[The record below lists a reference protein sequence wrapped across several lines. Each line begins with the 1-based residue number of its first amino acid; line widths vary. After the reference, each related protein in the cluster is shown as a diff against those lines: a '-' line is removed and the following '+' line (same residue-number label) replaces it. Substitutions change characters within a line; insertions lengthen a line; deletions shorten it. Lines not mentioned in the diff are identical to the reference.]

1 MQHLSSN
8 NRPLLAS
15 ISLQNY
21 IFTVLLMGL
30 CLVSVNAQEVKTT
43 VDDQQALS
51 LTVYNQ
57 DLALIRDVRKVDL
70 TKGSNR
76 IAVREVSAQIR
87 PETAIITSL
96 SHPNSL
102 SLLEQNFDYD
112 LLTPQQLLQ
121 KYVGKQVKVIKSH
134 PTTGTEKEVV
144 ATVLSANNG
153 VVLKIGDRIETGAPG
168 RIVYDQVPS
177 NLRDRPTLSILAK
190 SKVASEQ
197 TLELSYLSGG
207 LSWKA
212 DYVAKLNKDETYLD
226 LNGWVTLNNQS
237 GASYNNA
244 KLQLVAGDVNR
255 VRESSPVRNKN
266 VRTLQSMAIE
276 SDAGMAEESLFE
288 YHLYTLGH
296 KTDVLQNQTKQV
308 SLLTASKIPVNK
320 EFLLQGN
327 QRYYYSQ
334 YGVIADK
341 LKVGV
346 FVEFENEKKNDLGV
360 ALPKGIVRVY
370 KDDSSGNSQFIG
382 EDRIDHTPKDET
394 IRLKLG
400 DAFDVTASKKQTTY
414 KKESAFGKYKHAA
427 SSSYEV
433 EIHNAK
439 NEDVVVKVL
448 EPVPGDWKM
457 IDSNLDHKKVNAH
470 TAQWLVK
477 VPAEKRVTLSYKVLV
492 RY

>member
-1 MQHLSSN
+1 MPQLTIN
-8 NRPLLAS
+8 NYQLLVRICVQA
-15 ISLQNY
+15 I
-21 IFTVLLMGL
+21 VLVSFS
-30 CLVSVNAQEVKTT
+30 LVSVFADEIKTT
-43 VDDQQALS
+43 VEDQQELS

-57 DLALIRDVRKVDL
+57 DLALIRDVRKINL
-70 TKGSNR
+70 GKGSNK

-96 SHPNSL
+96 THPDSL

-121 KYVGKQVKVIKSH
+121 KYVGKQVKVVKTH
-134 PTTGTEKEVV
+134 PTTGAEKEVV
-144 ATVLSANNG
+144 ATVLSAHNG
-153 VVLKIGDRIETGAPG
+153 VVLKIGDRIETGVPG
-168 RIVYDQVPS
+168 RIVYGQVPD
-177 NLRDRPTLSILAK
+177 NLRDRPTLSILAN
-190 SKVASEQ
+190 SKIAGKQ

-212 DYVAKLNKDETYLD
+212 DYVAKLDKDEKHLS

-237 GASYNNA
+237 GASYKNA

-255 VRESSPVRNKN
+255 VYEPRPMTGRSMRMME
-266 VRTLQSMAIE
+266 SMAE
-276 SDAGMAEESLFE
+276 DSVAEMEEESLFE
-288 YHLYTLGH
+288 YHLYTLRH
-296 KTDVLQNQTKQV
+296 KTNVLQNQTKQV
-308 SLLTASKIPVNK
+308 SLLTASRIPVSK
-320 EFLLQGN
+320 EFLLQGS
-327 QRYYYSQ
+327 QHYYYNK

-346 FVEFENEKKNDLGV
+346 FVEFKNEEKNNLGM
-360 ALPKGIVRVY
+360 ALPKGVVRVY
-370 KDDSSGNSQFIG
+370 KNDSSGNAQFIG

-400 DAFDVTASKKQTTY
+400 DAFDVTANKKQTSY
-414 KKESAFGKYKHAA
+414 RKENAFGRYNHAA
-427 SSSYEV
+427 SSSYEI

-439 NEDVVVKVL
+439 SEAVVVKVL

-457 IDSNLDHKKVNAH
+457 LESNLEHKKINSNKVE
-470 TAQWLVK
+470 WLVE
-477 VPAEKRVTLSYKVLV
+477 VPAERRVTLSYKVLV

>member
-1 MQHLSSN
+1 MLRFISCTAIMLALS
-8 NRPLLAS
+8 
-15 ISLQNY
+15 
-21 IFTVLLMGL
+21 L
-30 CLVSVNAQEVKTT
+30 CAVHANEIKTT
-43 VDDQQALS
+43 VEDQKELS
-51 LTVYNQ
+51 LTVYNHN
-57 DLALIRDVRKVDL
+57 LALIRDVRNVTL
-70 TKGSNR
+70 NKGLNR
-76 IAVREVSAQIR
+76 LAVREVSAQIR

-96 SHPNSL
+96 SHAHAL
-102 SLLEQNFDYD
+102 ALFEQNFDYD

-121 KYVGKQVKVIKSH
+121 KYVGKQVRIIKTH
-134 PTTGTEKEVV
+134 PTTGAEKEVD

-153 VVLKIGDRIETGAPG
+153 VVLQVGDRIETGLPG
-168 RIVYDQVPS
+168 RIVYDQVPA
-177 NLRDRPTLSILAK
+177 NLRDRPTLSILAN
-190 SKVASEQ
+190 SKVADEQ
-197 TLELSYLSGG
+197 AIELSYLSGG

-212 DYVAKLNKDETYLD
+212 DYVAKLDKQEKYLD

-237 GASYNNA
+237 GASYHNA

-255 VRESSPVRNKN
+255 VHEHKGMQRRDV
-266 VRTLQSMAIE
+266 VMMQSMAE
-276 SDAGMAEESLFE
+276 EAMPAMAEEGLFE

-308 SLLTASKIPVNK
+308 ALLSANKVPVSK
-320 EFLLQGN
+320 EFLLQGH
-327 QRYYYSQ
+327 QHYYFNRQ
-334 YGVIADK
+334 GVIADK

-346 FVEFENEKKNDLGV
+346 YVEFENEKQHGLGI

-370 KDDSSGNSQFIG
+370 KDDTSGNAQFIG
-382 EDRIDHTPKDET
+382 EDRVDHTPKDET

-400 DAFDVTASKKQTTY
+400 DAFDVTASKKQMSY
-414 KKESAFGKYKHAA
+414 EKESAFGKYKHAA
-427 SSSYEV
+427 SSSYEI

-457 IDSNLDHKKVNAH
+457 LETNIEHEKVNAH

-477 VPAEKRVTLSYKVLV
+477 VPAEQRVTLKYKVLV

>member
-1 MQHLSSN
+1 MQRFAINYSQ
-8 NRPLLAS
+8 LLFRN
-15 ISLQNY
+15 SL
-21 IFTVLLMGL
+21 FVLLSMGIMFSP
-30 CLVSVNAQEVKTT
+30 VFADEIRTT
-43 VDDQQALS
+43 VKDQKELS
-51 LTVYNQ
+51 LTVYNH
-57 DLALIRDVRKVDL
+57 DLALIRDVRTINL
-70 TKGSNR
+70 TKGLNR
-76 IAVREVSAQIR
+76 LAVREVSAEIR

-121 KYVGKQVKVIKSH
+121 KYVGKQVKVVKTH
-134 PTTGTEKEVV
+134 PTTGVEKEII

-153 VVLKIGDRIETGAPG
+153 VVLKVGDRIETGIPG
-168 RIVYDQVPS
+168 RIVYDQVPE
-177 NLRDRPTLSILAK
+177 NLRDRPTLSILANSTQGK
-190 SKVASEQ
+190 QQ

-212 DYVAKLNKDETYLD
+212 DYVAKLSKDENHLD
-226 LNGWVTLNNQS
+226 LNGWVTLINQS
-237 GASYNNA
+237 GASYKNA

-255 VRESSPVRNKN
+255 VYEAPTRRHRDVQMMK
-266 VRTLQSMAIE
+266 TMAADSMAE
-276 SDAGMAEESLFE
+276 MAEESLFE

-308 SLLTASKIPVNK
+308 SLLSASQIPVTK
-320 EFLLQGN
+320 EFLLQGA
-327 QRYYYSQ
+327 QHYYYNK

-346 FVEFENEKKNDLGV
+346 YVEFENEKQNNLGMP
-360 ALPKGIVRVY
+360 LPKGIVRVY

-400 DAFDVTASKKQTTY
+400 DAFDVTAKKKQVSY
-414 KKESAFGKYKHAA
+414 KKENAFGKYKHAA
-427 SSSYEV
+427 SSSYEI
-433 EIHNAK
+433 ELHNAK
-439 NEDVVVKVL
+439 EEDVIVKVL
-448 EPVPGDWKM
+448 EPVPGDWK
-457 IDSNLDHKKVNAH
+457 ILDSNIEHEKVNAH
-470 TAQWLVK
+470 TAQWLVE

>member
-1 MQHLSSN
+1 MQQLMI
-8 NRPLLAS
+8 NRHSLFTQISVFALL
-15 ISLQNY
+15 
-21 IFTVLLMGL
+21 
-30 CLVSVNAQEVKTT
+30 LVSLAPVYAQEIKTT
-43 VDDQQALS
+43 VKDQKELS

-57 DLALIRDVRKVDL
+57 DLALIRDVRSITL
-70 TKGSNR
+70 NKGLNR
-76 IAVREVSAQIR
+76 VAVREVSAKIR

-121 KYVGKQVKVIKSH
+121 KYVGKQVRVIKSH
-134 PTTGTEKEVV
+134 PTTGAEQELL
-144 ATVLSANNG
+144 AAVLSANNG
-153 VVLKIGDRIETGAPG
+153 VVLKIGDRIETGVPG
-168 RIVYDQVPS
+168 RIVYDQVPD
-177 NLRDRPTLSILAK
+177 NLRDRPTLSILAN
-190 SKVASEQ
+190 SNTGSQQ

-212 DYVAKLNKDETYLD
+212 DYVAKLDKDEKYLD

-255 VRESSPVRNKN
+255 VHQPNAAQHRDVRMMK
-266 VRTLQSMAIE
+266 SMAVDSVAE
-276 SDAGMAEESLFE
+276 MAEESLFE

-308 SLLTASKIPVNK
+308 ALLSASRVPVNK
-320 EFLLQGN
+320 EFLLRGN
-327 QRYYYSQ
+327 QHYYYNK

-341 LKVGV
+341 LKVGA
-346 FVEFENEKKNDLGV
+346 FVEFENEKKNDLGI

-370 KDDSSGNSQFIG
+370 KNDSSGNSQFIG

-400 DAFDVTASKKQTTY
+400 DAFDVTAKKTQTSYSK
-414 KKESAFGKYKHAA
+414 EPALGKYKHAA
-427 SSSYEV
+427 SSSYEI

-439 NEDVVVKVL
+439 EEDVLVKVQ

-457 IDSNLDHKKVNAH
+457 IESNLEHEKVNAY

-477 VPAEKRVTLSYKVLV
+477 VPAEKRVTLGYKVLV

>member
-1 MQHLSSN
+1 MQQFTIN
-8 NRPLLAS
+8 NSPNSVRFYALLAMVA
-15 ISLQNY
+15 SLC
-21 IFTVLLMGL
+21 FTT
-30 CLVSVNAQEVKTT
+30 SYAQEITTT
-43 VDDQQALS
+43 VNDQQELS
-51 LTVYNQ
+51 LTVYNR
-57 DLALIRDVRKVDL
+57 DLALIRDVRNVSL
-70 TKGSNR
+70 NKGMNR
-76 IAVREVSAQIR
+76 VAVREVSAQIR

-96 SHPNSL
+96 SHPDSL
-102 SLLEQNFDYD
+102 SLFEQNFDYD

-121 KYVGKQVKVIKSH
+121 KYVGKQVRVIKTH
-134 PTTGTEKEVV
+134 PTTGAEKEEV

-177 NLRDRPTLSILAK
+177 NLRDRPTLSVLVNSNV
-190 SKVASEQ
+190 SKKQSV
-197 TLELSYLSGG
+197 ELSYLSGG

-212 DYVAKLNKDETYLD
+212 DYVAKLDKTEKHLD

-237 GASYNNA
+237 GASYHNA

-255 VRESSPVRNKN
+255 VSQMHSKKHRSLERMQ
-266 VRTLQSMAIE
+266 TMAA
-276 SDAGMAEESLFE
+276 DAMPEMAEESLFE

-308 SLLTASKIPVNK
+308 ALLSASKIPVNK
-320 EFLLQGN
+320 EFLLRGN
-327 QRYYYSQ
+327 QHYYYNRN
-334 YGVIADK
+334 GVIADK

-346 FVEFENEKKNDLGV
+346 YVEFENEKQHGLGI

-370 KDDSSGNSQFIG
+370 KNDSSGNAQFIG
-382 EDRIDHTPKDET
+382 EDRVDHTPKDET

-400 DAFDVTASKKQTTY
+400 DAFDVTASKKQTSY

-427 SSSYEV
+427 SSSYEI
-433 EIHNAK
+433 ELHNTK
-439 NEDVVVKVL
+439 DEDVVVKVL

-457 IDSNLDHKKVNAH
+457 IKSSLEHEKVNAH

-477 VPAEKRVTLSYKVLV
+477 VPAEKRVTLSYSVLV

>member
-1 MQHLSSN
+1 MINHHS
-8 NRPLLAS
+8 LLAQ
-15 ISLQNY
+15 IYTL
-21 IFTVLLMGL
+21 VLLMVV
-30 CLVSVNAQEVKTT
+30 CLAPVYADEIKTT
-43 VDDQQALS
+43 VEDQQELS

-57 DLALIRDVRKVDL
+57 DLALIRDVRNFEL
-70 TKGSNR
+70 NKGLNR
-76 IAVREVSAQIR
+76 VAVREVSAQIR

-96 SHPNSL
+96 SHPGSL

-121 KYVGKQVKVIKSH
+121 KYVGKQVRVIKTH
-134 PTTGTEKEVV
+134 PTTGAEKEVV

-153 VVLKIGDRIETGAPG
+153 VVLKIGDRVETGAPG
-168 RIVYDQVPS
+168 RIVYDQVPD
-177 NLRDRPTLSILAK
+177 NLRDRPTLSILAN
-190 SKVASEQ
+190 SKVGDKQ
-197 TLELSYLSGG
+197 TIELSYLSGG

-212 DYVAKLNKDETYLD
+212 DYVAKLDKDDKYLD

-237 GASYNNA
+237 GASYHNA

-255 VRESSPVRNKN
+255 VYQPSAPQHKDVRVMK
-266 VRTLQSMAIE
+266 SMAVDSVAE
-276 SDAGMAEESLFE
+276 MAEESLFE

-308 SLLTASKIPVNK
+308 ALLSASRVPVKK

-327 QRYYYSQ
+327 QHYYYNK

-346 FVEFENEKKNDLGV
+346 FVEFKNEKKNDLGI
-360 ALPKGIVRVY
+360 AFPKGIVRVY

-394 IRLKLG
+394 IRLKMG
-400 DAFDVTASKKQTTY
+400 DAFDVTASKKQTSY

-427 SSSYEV
+427 SSSYEI

-439 NEDVVVKVL
+439 DADVVVKVL

-457 IDSNLDHKKVNAH
+457 IESNLEYEKVNAH

-477 VPAEKRVTLSYKVLV
+477 IPAEKRVTLSYKVLV

>member
-1 MQHLSSN
+1 MQQLMINHHS
-8 NRPLLAS
+8 LLTRFYRL
-15 ISLQNY
+15 I
-21 IFTVLLMGL
+21 LLMA
-30 CLVSVNAQEVKTT
+30 VSFAPVYAEEIKTT
-43 VDDQQALS
+43 IKDQKELS

-57 DLALIRDVRKVDL
+57 DLALIRDVRDIQL
-70 TKGSNR
+70 SKGLNR

-87 PETAIITSL
+87 PETAIITSA

-102 SLLEQNFDYD
+102 ILLEQNFDYD

-121 KYVGKQVKVIKSH
+121 KYVGKQVRVIKTH
-134 PTTGTEKEVV
+134 PTTGAEKEEI

-168 RIVYDQVPS
+168 RIVYDQVPD
-177 NLRDRPTLSILAK
+177 NLRDRPTLSILANSNVGK
-190 SKVASEQ
+190 KQ

-212 DYVAKLNKDETYLD
+212 DYVAKLDKDDKYLD

-237 GASYNNA
+237 GASYHNA

-255 VRESSPVRNKN
+255 VYQPTRPHHRDVTMMK
-266 VRTLQSMAIE
+266 TMAADSVAE
-276 SDAGMAEESLFE
+276 MAEESLFE

-308 SLLTASKIPVNK
+308 ALLSASRVPVKK
-320 EFLLQGN
+320 EFMLRGN
-327 QRYYYSQ
+327 QHYYYNK

-346 FVEFENEKKNDLGV
+346 FVEFENEKKNDLGI

-382 EDRIDHTPKDET
+382 EDRIDHTPKDEK

-400 DAFDVTASKKQTTY
+400 DAFDVTAKKKQTSY

-427 SSSYEV
+427 SSSYEI

-439 NEDVVVKVL
+439 DEDVVIKVL

-457 IDSNLDHKKVNAH
+457 IESSLEHEKVNAH
-470 TAQWLVK
+470 TVQWLVK
-477 VPAEKRVTLSYKVLV
+477 VPAEKRVTLKYKVLV

>member
-1 MQHLSSN
+1 MQQLMINHHS
-8 NRPLLAS
+8 LLARFYM
-15 ISLQNY
+15 LG
-21 IFTVLLMGL
+21 LLL
-30 CLVSVNAQEVKTT
+30 LVCMAPVYADEIKTT
-43 VDDQQALS
+43 VEDQQELS

-57 DLALIRDVRKVDL
+57 DLALIRDVRNL
-70 TKGSNR
+70 QLNKGLNR
-76 IAVREVSAQIR
+76 VAVREVSAQIR

-121 KYVGKQVKVIKSH
+121 KYVGKQVRVIKTH
-134 PTTGTEKEVV
+134 PTTGAEKEVL
-144 ATVLSANNG
+144 ATVLSANSG

-168 RIVYDQVPS
+168 RIVYDQVPD
-177 NLRDRPTLSILAK
+177 NLRDRPTLSILAN
-190 SKVASEQ
+190 SKVGNQQ

-212 DYVAKLNKDETYLD
+212 DYVAKLDKDDKYLD

-255 VRESSPVRNKN
+255 VYQSGAPQHRDVRMMK
-266 VRTLQSMAIE
+266 SMAADSMAE
-276 SDAGMAEESLFE
+276 MAEESLFE

-308 SLLTASKIPVNK
+308 ALLSASRVPVKK

-327 QRYYYSQ
+327 QHYYYNK

-346 FVEFENEKKNDLGV
+346 FVEFKNEKKNDLGI

-370 KDDSSGNSQFIG
+370 KNDSSGNSQFIG

-394 IRLKLG
+394 IRLKMG
-400 DAFDVTASKKQTTY
+400 DAFDVTANKKQTNY
-414 KKESAFGKYKHAA
+414 SKESAYGKYKHAA
-427 SSSYEV
+427 SSSYEI

-439 NEDVVVKVL
+439 DEDVVVKVL

-457 IDSNLDHKKVNAH
+457 IESNLEYEKVNAH